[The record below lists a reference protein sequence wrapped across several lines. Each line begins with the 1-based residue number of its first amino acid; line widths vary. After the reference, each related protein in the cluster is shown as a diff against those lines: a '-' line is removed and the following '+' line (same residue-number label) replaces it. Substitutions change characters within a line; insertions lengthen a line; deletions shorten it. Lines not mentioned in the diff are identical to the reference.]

1 MLVSVVECVCVCGGG
16 CACVGACVRAPILM
30 TFEIQKDDLITFC
43 KRCFRTRWYT
53 KRQFPKDSVRMVI
66 CNV

>member
-1 MLVSVVECVCVCGGG
+1 MLLVCVCVCVCV
-16 CACVGACVRAPILM
+16 CACACACAPILM

-43 KRCFRTRWYT
+43 KRCFRTKWYT
-53 KRQFPKDSVRMVI
+53 KKDSVSMVI

>member
-1 MLVSVVECVCVCGGG
+1 MTFYYMGQSTDFVCVC
-16 CACVGACVRAPILM
+16 APILM

-53 KRQFPKDSVRMVI
+53 KRQFPKDSVRVVI